1 MKKNLMLV
9 IGMIVL
15 LVLSACGGDNNAAN
29 NNGNNNGNDNNS
41 SDENFELEFGM
52 QPNPNSNEYKAAEHL
67 AEYVEEESDGQL
79 TIEIFPDAQLGDDL
93 EMLGQLQSGSLDIT
107 LTEMGRLG
115 EWVPRAKLLAIPY
128 VIEDFDHIKR
138 VVYDTEYGEE
148 LRQELIDE
156 HDLRIMDSAYNG
168 TRVTSSNSEIN
179 ELADME
185 GMDLRVPEADTLM
198 DFAKYVGANPV
209 PMNLDEVYLALQ
221 TGQVDGQDNPLPG
234 VEANSFEEV
243 QDYIALTNHVVNDN
257 SYAVSEL
264 TWEELPEDLQQILSD
279 GIDEATD
286 FHTELFED
294 EEEELIEY
302 FEDEGLTVTEP
313 DLDEFE
319 EAVSEVYP
327 EYLEEIGDGAEEYM
341 DIIDDARE

>member
-1 MKKNLMLV
+1 
-9 IGMIVL
+9 
-15 LVLSACGGDNNAAN
+15 
-29 NNGNNNGNDNNS
+29 
-41 SDENFELEFGM
+41 
-52 QPNPNSNEYKAAEHL
+52 
-67 AEYVEEESDGQL
+67 
-79 TIEIFPDAQLGDDL
+79 
-93 EMLGQLQSGSLDIT
+93 
-107 LTEMGRLG
+107 
-115 EWVPRAKLLAIPY
+115 
-128 VIEDFDHIKR
+128 
-138 VVYDTEYGEE
+138 
-148 LRQELIDE
+148 
-156 HDLRIMDSAYNG
+156 
-168 TRVTSSNSEIN
+168 
-179 ELADME
+179 
-185 GMDLRVPEADTLM
+185 DTLM

-319 EAVSEVYP
+319 EEVSEVYP

-341 DIIDDARE
+341 EIIDDDIEYNCLLICLLQQIYNNVEEIIGSIVFVVMLIVLMAQTLAHQGFGTALMWSEQLGKILFIYAGYIGVVAGIKDNSHVAIDVVLTRIPKNVRKLV